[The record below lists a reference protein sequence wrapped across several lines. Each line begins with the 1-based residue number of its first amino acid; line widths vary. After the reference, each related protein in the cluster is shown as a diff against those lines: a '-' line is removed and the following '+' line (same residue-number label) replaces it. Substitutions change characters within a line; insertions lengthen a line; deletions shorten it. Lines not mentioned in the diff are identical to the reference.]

1 MTSVLDRVSEIA
13 RAAGRIQLD
22 NFGGVRSIEYKDA
35 WDIVTDV
42 DRRCEEF
49 IVSEIRK
56 SFPGDDILAEE
67 SQRPA
72 GASARRWI
80 VDPLDGTINYSHG
93 FPFFCLAIAL
103 EVEGR
108 LAAGV
113 IYDPSRDEIFSA
125 EKGRGAHLNG
135 ARMSVSRTASLDKSL
150 VVTGFAYSVH
160 REDGLTNLDNFAN
173 FARRASAV
181 RRPGSACMD
190 QAWIAAGRA
199 DGFWEM
205 FLKPWDMAAGAVIIR
220 EAGGTVSSFDGSA
233 FNLYGTE
240 ILASNGKIHD
250 EMIKVLKIAQSSKL
264 KGVAP

>member
-1 MTSVLDRVSEIA
+1 MTSVLDKVSEIA
-13 RAAGRIQLD
+13 KAAGRIQLE
-22 NFGGVRSIEYKDA
+22 NLGGVRKVEYKDA

-42 DRRCEEF
+42 DKRCEEF
-49 IVSEIRK
+49 IVSEIMK

-67 SQRPA
+67 SVRPA

-80 VDPLDGTINYSHG
+80 IDPLDGTINYSHG

-103 EVEGR
+103 EIEGR
-108 LAAGV
+108 LNAGV
-113 IYDPSRDEIFSA
+113 IFDPNRGELFAA
-125 EKGRGAHLNG
+125 EKGKGAYLNG
-135 ARMSVSRTASLDKSL
+135 TKISVSKTASLDRSL

-160 REDGLTNLDNFAN
+160 REDGLTNLDNFAS

-190 QAWIAAGRA
+190 QAWIACGRA

-205 FLKPWDMAAGAVIIR
+205 FLKPWDMAAGVAIIT
-220 EAGGTVSSFDGSA
+220 EAGGRVSAFDGSEYD
-233 FNLYGTE
+233 LYGTE

-250 EMIKVLKIAQSSKL
+250 EMIEVLKLRRGAK
-264 KGVAP
+264 